1 MRPPFSLV
9 FVHGDGS
16 SVLRLNVPR
25 WLGYGLLV
33 IPAAVAG
40 VALALAGAQ
49 ALIAYQRTELAGLHR
64 RVEDQTQVIESFRA
78 TASTVRNELAA
89 WKSMHAN
96 MWEALGPELGAGSR
110 SAAGV
115 GGTRVV
121 EDEEKLAAGPRDE
134 LALLLE
140 SVTEEG
146 PRIRELERLIGR
158 TGEVVSSLP
167 LRWPVRGRVNSE
179 YGKRPS
185 PWGGAAEHHS
195 GLDISTPPGT
205 PVACPAPGKVVLAGG
220 GGDYGRHV
228 VVQHAN
234 GVRSLYGHLSKVE
247 VRAGQSVEKGQL
259 LGLTGSTGRST
270 GPHLHYELRVAG
282 KSVNPRKFL
291 WEGKDVGPLPEA
303 TASR

>member
-1 MRPPFSLV
+1 
-9 FVHGDGS
+9 
-16 SVLRLNVPR
+16 
-25 WLGYGLLV
+25 
-33 IPAAVAG
+33 

-49 ALIAYQRTELAGLHR
+49 ARIAYQRTELAGR
-64 RVEDQTQVIESFRA
+64 PQRVGDQTQLIEGFRV

-89 WKSMHAN
+89 WKAMHAN
-96 MWEALGPELGAGSR
+96 MWEALGPELGGGSKA
-110 SAAGV
+110 SGV
-115 GGTRVV
+115 GGIRTAA
-121 EDEEKLAAGPRDE
+121 EDEEKVAAGPHDE

-179 YGKRPS
+179 YGKRVS
-185 PWGGAAEHHS
+185 PWGGAAEHHA
-195 GLDISTPPGT
+195 GLDISTPLGT
-205 PVACPAPGKVVLAGG
+205 PVMCPAPGKVLLAGG

-228 VVQHAN
+228 VIQHAN

-247 VRAGQSVEKGQL
+247 VKAGQQVEKGQL
-259 LGLTGSTGRST
+259 LGRTGSTGRST

-282 KSVNPRKFL
+282 KTVNPRVFL
-291 WEGKDVGPLPEA
+291 WEGKNIGPLPEA

>member
-16 SVLRLNVPR
+16 RVLRLTLPR
-25 WLGYGLLV
+25 WFGYGLLLV
-33 IPAAVAG
+33 PAAVAG

-64 RVEDQTQVIESFRA
+64 RVEDQTQLIEGFRV

-89 WKSMHAN
+89 WKAMHAN
-96 MWEALGPELGAGSR
+96 MWEALGPELAGGSKT
-110 SAAGV
+110 SGV
-115 GGTRVV
+115 GGVRTV
-121 EDEEKLAAGPRDE
+121 EDEEKVAAGPHDE

-158 TGEVVSSLP
+158 TGEVVNALP

-179 YGKRPS
+179 YGKRTS

-195 GLDISTPPGT
+195 GLDISTPLGT
-205 PVACPAPGKVVLAGG
+205 PVMCPAPGKVLLAGG

-247 VRAGQSVEKGQL
+247 VKAGQQVDKGQL

-282 KSVNPRKFL
+282 QTVNPRKFL
-291 WEGKDVGPLPEA
+291 WEGKNIGPLPEA

>member
-16 SVLRLNVPR
+16 RVLRLSVPR

-33 IPAAVAG
+33 VPAAVAG

-64 RVEDQTQVIESFRA
+64 RVEDQTQLIEGFRV

-89 WKSMHAN
+89 WKTMHAN
-96 MWEALGPELGAGSR
+96 MWEALGPELGGGSR
-110 SAAGV
+110 AAGV
-115 GGTRVV
+115 GGVRAAV
-121 EDEEKLAAGPRDE
+121 ETEEKVAAGPNDE
-134 LALLLE
+134 LAMLLE

-179 YGKRPS
+179 YGKRTS
-185 PWGGAAEHHS
+185 PWGGATEHHA
-195 GLDISTPPGT
+195 GLDISTPTGT
-205 PVACPAPGKVVLAGG
+205 PVVCPAPGKVLLAGG

-228 VVQHAN
+228 IVEHAN

-247 VRAGQSVEKGQL
+247 VKAGQRVEKGEI

-282 KSVNPRKFL
+282 QTVNPRKFL
-291 WEGKDVGPLPEA
+291 WEGRDNRPLPET

>member
-16 SVLRLNVPR
+16 RVRRLTVPR
-25 WLGYGLLV
+25 WVGYGLLLV
-33 IPAAVAG
+33 PGAVAG

-64 RVEDQTQVIESFRA
+64 RVEDQTQLIEGFRV

-89 WKSMHAN
+89 WKAMHAN
-96 MWEALGPELGAGSR
+96 MWEALGPELGGGSKT
-110 SAAGV
+110 GV
-115 GGTRVV
+115 GGIRASAEGEERV
-121 EDEEKLAAGPRDE
+121 AAGPNDE

-179 YGKRPS
+179 YGKRTS

-195 GLDISTPPGT
+195 GLDISTPLGT
-205 PVACPAPGKVVLAGG
+205 PVMCPASGKVLLAGG

-228 VVQHAN
+228 VVEHGN

-247 VRAGQSVEKGQL
+247 VRAGQRVEKGQL

-291 WEGKDVGPLPEA
+291 WEGKNVGPLPEA